1 MVAIVQV
8 QRQKQNCVDDLPI
21 INIIVLIINTRQV
34 PRLTSELL
42 RVGRG
47 NLTTST
53 RVPRSSS
60 LGPQGLQ
67 DHVQGPDLELAGL
80 REALGHQLDEEEQAL
95 WDDVLR
101 HARQDHHFVG
111 YCQKRIFAGHL

>member
-67 DHVQGPDLELAGL
+67 DHV
-80 REALGHQLDEEEQAL
+80 H
-95 WDDVLR
+95 
-101 HARQDHHFVG
+101 
-111 YCQKRIFAGHL
+111 